1 MRVIILFLLSILLT
15 AVFSYSL
22 QVFLKQDYVTLTLQ
36 TMLIPCFTWLVLII
50 SASQKFK
57 AERFIDYCTIA
68 GLVCLV
74 GSAVL
79 VPSGVYNFTAVKPD
93 INYSVINVLVCVFIM
108 SILFY
113 LLLRKYEFSIK
124 WWWAYNILI
133 CVNMGIFYFVARS

>member
-93 INYSVINVLVCVFIM
+93 INYSAINVLVCVFIM

-113 LLLRKYEFSIK
+113 LLLRKNEFSIK

>member
-93 INYSVINVLVCVFIM
+93 INYSAINVLVCVFIM

-113 LLLRKYEFSIK
+113 LLLRRNEFSIK

-133 CVNMGIFYFVARS
+133 CVNMGIFYFVART

>member
-1 MRVIILFLLSILLT
+1 MKVIILFLVSIFLT
-15 AVFSYSL
+15 AIFSYSL
-22 QVFLKQDYVTLTLQ
+22 QVFLNKDYVTLTLQ
-36 TMLIPCFTWLVLII
+36 TMLIPCFTWLVLIV

-68 GLVCLV
+68 GFVCLV

-93 INYSVINVLVCVFIM
+93 IDYSIINVMACVFIM

-113 LLLRKYEFSIK
+113 LLLRRNEFSIK

-133 CVNMGIFYFVARS
+133 CINMGIFYFVARN

>member
-93 INYSVINVLVCVFIM
+93 INYSAINVLVCVFIM

>member
-1 MRVIILFLLSILLT
+1 MKAIILFLLSILLT
-15 AVFSYSL
+15 AIFSYSL
-22 QVFLKQDYVTLTLQ
+22 QAFLKKDYVTLTLQ
-36 TMLIPCFTWLVLII
+36 TMLIPCFTWIVLII

-79 VPSGVYNFTAVKPD
+79 VPGGVYNFTAAKPD
-93 INYSVINVLVCVFIM
+93 INYSIINVLACVFIM

-113 LLLRKYEFSIK
+113 VLLRRNNFSIN

-133 CVNMGIFYFVARS
+133 CINMGIFYFVARN